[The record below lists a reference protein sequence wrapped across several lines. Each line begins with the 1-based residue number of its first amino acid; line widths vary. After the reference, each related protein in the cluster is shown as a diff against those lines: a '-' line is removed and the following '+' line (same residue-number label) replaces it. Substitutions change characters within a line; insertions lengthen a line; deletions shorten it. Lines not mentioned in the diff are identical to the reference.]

1 MTINLTIVVTLS
13 GVSAL
18 SVLILAIRHLM
29 TMRKPDHVVSA
40 DPLRLNDDPLKAG
53 HGDPLSR

>member
-18 SVLILAIRHLM
+18 AVLILAIRHLM
-29 TMRKPDHVVSA
+29 TMRKPGHVLSA
-40 DPLRLNDDPLKAG
+40 DSSRLNDDPLKAG